1 MGMGDKVSLVLSK
14 LSHILHG
21 DEASMLLRDALREAE
36 ESVSELKAS
45 LVESSVALI
54 ATRRD
59 LAAALARVEDLEH
72 AYAGSIAIAAATVA
86 AGSSSAL
93 RSALVL
99 EAAKN
104 NSPAS
109 PASSSLL
116 RRNLQCRGR
125 GGDTIHAIASAIV
138 LGTGAAALAVAATQ
152 MAAKGGPLSL
162 HTRAAAAAAFKS
174 VASACTQR
182 SAPECPS
189 ALGVLFSISV
199 PWLFAFF
206 AAMILFCR
214 ARRKRGGR
222 VSSSLS
228 SLSSSRFAITPSALA
243 GASIG
248 VFYSNIASSWS
259 FLARFTLV
267 CAVSI
272 LVSRTFTAAKDGTSS
287 SSSRHTDENSTTT
300 DTDNNPI
307 DATEMGRT
315 IDLITAT
322 LYGVIHACA
331 LAVSLPRVIVV
342 LLLKKK
348 NESVGAAT
356 TSSSDDESL
365 SVALAAWWLLGVT
378 FDAARTWN
386 DGRAIDTARR
396 RFLAALNAAQEQ
408 TSSDVLLE
416 HTMAGKT
423 RSLLALSSLGEAA
436 TERLRLN
443 AVLLFVIILACGG
456 VLPGFLPFNFFYS
469 NFLFIDSTSGSGSG
483 GGGSGG
489 LVSALNANGHALFLA
504 TFVPVLATY
513 ISR

>member
-1 MGMGDKVSLVLSK
+1 MGDKVSLVLSK

-36 ESVSELKAS
+36 ESGSELKAS

-59 LAAALARVEDLEH
+59 LAAALARIEDLEH

-99 EAAKN
+99 EAVNN
-104 NSPAS
+104 NSL
-109 PASSSLL
+109 ASS
-116 RRNLQCRGR
+116 RRNLQCRG
-125 GGDTIHAIASAIV
+125 TCAVAHAAASAIV

-162 HTRAAAAAAFKS
+162 LHTRAAAAAAFKS
-174 VASACTQR
+174 VASACTQHP
-182 SAPECPS
+182 APECPS

-206 AAMILFCR
+206 AAALLFCR

-228 SLSSSRFAITPSALA
+228 SLSSSCFAITPSALA

-267 CAVSI
+267 CAVAI
-272 LVSRTFTAAKDGTSS
+272 LVSRTFTATKDGTSS
-287 SSSRHTDENSTTT
+287 SSSHHTGENSTTT
-300 DTDNNPI
+300 DADDDPI

-331 LAVSLPRVIVV
+331 LAVSLPRVLVI
-342 LLLKKK
+342 LLLKK
-348 NESVGAAT
+348 NESVGAAKR
-356 TSSSDDESL
+356 SEEDDESL

-378 FDAARTWN
+378 FDAARAWN
-386 DGRAIDTARR
+386 DGRAIATARR
-396 RFLAALNAAQEQ
+396 RFLAALNNAAQEQ
-408 TSSDVLLE
+408 TSSDVLRE
-416 HTMAGKT
+416 RIMVGKT

-436 TERLRLN
+436 TERLRLH

-469 NFLFIDSTSGSGSG
+469 NFLFIDSASGSGS
-483 GGGSGG
+483 G

-513 ISR
+513 ILR